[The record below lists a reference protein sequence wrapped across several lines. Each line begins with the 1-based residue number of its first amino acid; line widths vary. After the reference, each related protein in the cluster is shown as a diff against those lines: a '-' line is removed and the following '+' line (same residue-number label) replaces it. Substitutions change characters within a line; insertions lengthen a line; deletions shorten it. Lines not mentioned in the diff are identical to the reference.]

1 MPAAKAPLYTGTEP
15 ATTRPVDEA
24 TQAQMYTQA
33 MQMVFCQKTVMG
45 LFLFH
50 VQDEAAMAAWQ
61 SGEYYVD
68 GTPKSSLAAIAA
80 RRRDACTAASS
91 RRARACS

>member
-1 MPAAKAPLYTGTEP
+1 
-15 ATTRPVDEA
+15 
-24 TQAQMYTQA
+24 
-33 MQMVFCQKTVMG
+33 MVFCQKTVMG

-50 VQDEAAMAAWQ
+50 VQDEAALAAWQ

-68 GTPKSSLAAIAA
+68 GTPKSSLPAVAAAA
-80 RRRDACTAASS
+80 ASCTGASS